1 MNAGILHEMT
11 SADESTKRRRRP
23 GWQRKLLAI
32 AMGLLPFVVLEA
44 GLRIAGVGAR
54 PQDLHAGFGGQ
65 SPLFEADG
73 DEFRTSVAKE
83 QFFVQQQFA
92 ADKPADEFRI
102 FCLGGSTVQGRPY
115 RPETSFAGWLEVEL
129 NSIDRGRTCNVV
141 NCGGVSYASYRL
153 VPVLEEVLNYDPD
166 LIIVAT
172 GHNEFLEDRTYQ
184 SMKDRSGVRLWVENQ
199 SRRLRTV
206 TLARQ
211 LFGRSPQLAPA
222 DGRPVSGDVVQAR
235 LDADEGYAAYERDDE
250 WHQQVAEQFSDSVDR
265 MIELCH
271 DQNVPLVLVQLGANL
286 RDCPPFKSA
295 HRADLGVGA
304 EQQWQRLFDQ
314 AHDAEVKNPAQA
326 LKLYEQA
333 AELDDQYALLH
344 FRMARCYEQL
354 QQYDEAR
361 QAYEAALDADICP
374 LRITSEL
381 TRRLNNAAAAGDT
394 ILVDVATPVA
404 ESAPDRIPGYESYID
419 HVHPSIST
427 HQRIAREILEQLQT
441 SQLVAAPLPSAE
453 SLPSAVERRRWYS
466 EHFASLPEAYFSNGR
481 RRIGWVEGWAR
492 RQRLADEVEPVDGAG
507 YLRASLRSL
516 DLHDYDRAADQL
528 LMTLAVS
535 PDQTEAALHHAVRLA
550 AEGRPGDGA
559 WMLQQIGL
567 TSLATSLQRQFE
579 LAQLLIERAGAE
591 ALPGT
596 HPADEFSEFRD
607 AGPAEWRTWF
617 PELNQPR

>member
-1 MNAGILHEMT
+1 MT

-44 GLRIAGVGAR
+44 GLRIAGVGAK

-211 LFGRSPQLAPA
+211 LLGRSPQLAPA

-271 DQNVPLVLVQLGANL
+271 DQNVPLLLVQLGANL

-354 QQYDEAR
+354 QQYVEAR
-361 QAYEAALDADICP
+361 QAYQAALNADICP

-381 TRRLNNAAAAGDT
+381 TRRLNKAAAAGDT

-404 ESAPDRIPGYESYID
+404 EAAPDRIPGYESYID

-427 HQRIAREILEQLQT
+427 HQRIARKILEQLQA
-441 SQLVAAPLPSAE
+441 SQLVAAPLPSA
-453 SLPSAVERRRWYS
+453 VERRRLYS

-550 AEGRPGDGA
+550 AEGRPEDGA

-591 ALPGT
+591 ASSGTNLP
-596 HPADEFSEFRD
+596 DELSKFRD
-607 AGPAEWRTWF
+607 VGPAEWRTWF